1 MSLSVALFYSMV
13 LVLPYGFILALI
25 IHLCGRVRLIRTEDG
40 ISVMTIVRGCMSNIL
55 AKRGTTD
62 YGLGGKERGT
72 GSEER
77 GSCISKYRI

>member
-25 IHLCGRVRLIRTEDG
+25 IHLCGRVRLMRTEDG
-40 ISVMTIVRGCMSNIL
+40 ISVMTIVRGYMSSIL
-55 AKRGTTD
+55 AKHGTTD
-62 YGLGGKERGT
+62 YGS

-77 GSCISKYRI
+77 GSCISEKHI